1 VIGHCWDEGSNRN
14 TIRGKRQAEDQ
25 PANPATEAPTVA
37 TAALPE
43 VGFLSAGA
51 VSPLGVVVKH
61 RNLGIGRR
69 IINPFNPLCK

>member
-14 TIRGKRQAEDQ
+14 TIRGKRQTED
-25 PANPATEAPTVA
+25 
-37 TAALPE
+37 
-43 VGFLSAGA
+43 GFLSAGA